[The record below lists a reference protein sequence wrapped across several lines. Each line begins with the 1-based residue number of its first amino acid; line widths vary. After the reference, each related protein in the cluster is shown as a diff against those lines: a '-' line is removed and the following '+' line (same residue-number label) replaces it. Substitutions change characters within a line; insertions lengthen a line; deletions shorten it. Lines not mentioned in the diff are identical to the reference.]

1 MESNLLRVFLAV
13 AKKKSITLGAKKLK
27 VTQTNVT
34 LRIKQFEK
42 NLGYK
47 LFHRVPKGIIL
58 TKEGELLLPMAT
70 EIIKKLDEAHK
81 VMKNVKDQN
90 SLIIASTFSNA
101 SMRLIPFLQKLH
113 IDYPDLQ
120 LELITDNTIP
130 ITQLLLDYK
139 VDIGFINHEPS
150 NNELIVLNK
159 FDNELLLIEP
169 KKEIKENVYVDLY
182 VNVEDPKNSV
192 LIKDAMNKIL
202 ITRLGSKLVKN
213 KINAQTII
221 NVKLNSVSM
230 KELQYDEDGYTKLYR
245 AVVSVNVKIINLNNV
260 KSFNVSGNYDF
271 SVDDEGSINET
282 KRFEAIKNASAKA
295 LEQVLSK
302 LAILSFGK

>member
-13 AKKKSITLGAKKLK
+13 AQKKSITLGAKKLK

-58 TKEGELLLPMAT
+58 TKEGELLLPLAT

-81 VMKNVKDQN
+81 VMKNVKVQN

-113 IDYPDLQ
+113 LDYPDLQ

-150 NNELIVLNK
+150 NNELMVLNK

-169 KKEIKENVYVDLY
+169 KKEIKEN
-182 VNVEDPKNSV
+182 
-192 LIKDAMNKIL
+192 IIL
-202 ITRLGSKLVKN
+202 AHEKTCAFYGG
-213 KINAQTII
+213 
-221 NVKLNSVSM
+221 M
-230 KELQYDEDGYTKLYR
+230 KTYYEH
-245 AVVSVNVKIINLNNV
+245 
-260 KSFNVSGNYDF
+260 
-271 SVDDEGSINET
+271 
-282 KRFEAIKNASAKA
+282 IKNIDYETIEIADFEVILACVELGMGKTLLPKSIVKKFGY
-295 LEQVLSK
+295 LSK
-302 LAILSFGK
+302 LKTTAIDSRIVNITTCMVCRKDNEPKIVKYLKKMVL